1 MPTLVLLPRNR
12 DGKVI
17 EGQAAL
23 VREGNGKQLWDW
35 MNQVTPKCM
44 KKGEPWQ
51 EYQSNKQ
58 SNAQDVD

>member
-17 EGQAAL
+17 QGHATL

-44 KKGEPWQ
+44 KKGEPWEEQ
-51 EYQSNKQ
+51 TTSQSNKQ
-58 SNAQDVD
+58 SKK